1 MLAETDVPIGTMT
14 FNNPARYNAVSS
26 AMWERASEIIDAFAA
41 DESVRVMVV
50 TGAGE
55 KAFVSGAD
63 ISEFEG
69 QQSNAE
75 AHAVQQAITN
85 TARDKLI
92 NIGKPTI
99 AKIRGYCLGGGV
111 ATALACDIR
120 ICSDDSRF
128 AIPAGRLGVAYEYDD
143 LRKLVEVVG
152 PSFTKEIFFTA
163 RMFSAQEA
171 KDMGLVDR
179 VVPAAELDDY
189 VRDYALMIAGNAPL
203 TMKAAKFSIL
213 QALKNPA
220 DRDLDQCDA
229 LVDDCHASDD
239 YTEGRTAFTEKRKPN
254 FKGR

>member
-1 MLAETDVPIGTMT
+1 MLADVDPPIGTMT

-41 DESVRVMVV
+41 DDAVRVMVV

-63 ISEFEG
+63 ISEFES

-75 AHAVQQAITN
+75 AHAVHQALTN
-85 TARDKLI
+85 SARDKLI
-92 NIGKPTI
+92 NIGKPSI

-128 AIPAGRLGVAYEYDD
+128 SIPAGRLGVGYEYEGI
-143 LRKLVEVVG
+143 RHLVEVVG
-152 PSFTKEIFFTA
+152 PSFAKEIFFTA

-179 VVPAAELDDY
+179 VVPAAELDTY

-203 TMKAAKFSIL
+203 TIKAAKVSVL
-213 QALKNPA
+213 QALKDPA
-220 DRDLDQCDA
+220 DRDLDLCEQ
-229 LVDDCHASDD
+229 LVDECHASTD

-254 FKGR
+254 FTGR